1 MSVKITPTYTL
12 LHPIT
17 VTLREAGG
25 GEREETFTELA
36 LPRVKGKHLRATDG
50 IPESDRMR
58 FLFALLG
65 SLTGHP
71 ARVFDE
77 LDGEDIEAL
86 ADRLQ
91 GPTAPGQP
99 IGATS

>member
-1 MSVKITPTYTL
+1 MAVKLFSNYKL

-25 GEREETFTELA
+25 AEREEVITEFD

-65 SLTGHP
+65 ALTGHP

-86 ADRLQ
+86 GEVLQ
-91 GPTAPGQP
+91 GPTQPGQQT
-99 IGATS
+99 GAIS